1 MRKADPANCK
11 KSRLLERLD
20 ELADHAGAV
29 GRLRELIISFAVQGR
44 LVHQDPDDEPT
55 EHFVRRIT
63 ADRIAGIAQKYP
75 PIGANEVPYAIPNSW
90 KWVRLGEVSLASDAG
105 WSPQCLSEPR
115 DGNDWGVL
123 KVSAVSWGVFRPEEN
138 KALPPGMVGRTECE
152 VHSGDFLL
160 SRANTE
166 ELVAR
171 SVVVEETPPHLMM
184 SDKIVRFTFPGE
196 IEKGFINFA
205 NSAAFARAY
214 YAENASGTSSS
225 MKNVGRGVMCNLP
238 IPLPPVAEQKRIV
251 AKVDELMALCDRL
264 EAQLQERD
272 TRQAALA
279 RAALARFA
287 DAPTPANLDLLF
299 HYSFTITPA
308 DLRKTILQL
317 AVEGRLAHQDPDE
330 GKSIVEFQRIQER
343 KAELLRAKQI
353 GKPAQGRPINPADID
368 YDIPES
374 WVWARLID
382 ICELI
387 TDGTHQTPKYAETGR
402 MFLSAQNVKPF
413 KFMPQKHRLV
423 SEGHYQGYVKNV
435 KPTKGDVL
443 LTRVGAG
450 IGEAATIDQDL
461 HFAIYVSLGLVRPV
475 RGSVFPDYITLWLN
489 SPDGTAKS
497 SRNTYGKG
505 VSQGN
510 LNLSLIR
517 DFLVPLPPLAEQRR
531 IVARVDQ
538 LMALVDQWESQLA
551 ATSSTADRLLST
563 LITEVTKAP

>member
-1 MRKADPANCK
+1 MIDLGSAKPKTDALLQRFD
-11 KSRLLERLD
+11 RLVDHPDGILQLRRLILS
-20 ELADHAGAV
+20 LA
-29 GRLRELIISFAVQGR
+29 IQGR
-44 LVHQDPDDEPT
+44 LVERNPSDRPAAVSFPRLALAAVEPDDDTYPAHWLRVPLRQMGEWRGGGTPSKSRP
-55 EHFVRRIT
+55 EFWQGKLPWVSPKDMKLLRIS
-63 ADRIAGIAQKYP
+63 DAQDHISK
-75 PIGANEVPYAIPNSW
+75 AAVEDSA
-90 KWVRLGEVSLASDAG
+90 VRLIPEGSLLMVVRGMILARAFPVALTTREVTINQDMKALL
-105 WSPQCLSEPR
+105 PSEP
-115 DGNDWGVL
+115 D
-123 KVSAVSWGVFRPEEN
+123 
-138 KALPPGMVGRTECE
+138 TT
-152 VHSGDFLL
+152 DFLL
-160 SRANTE
+160 VALRAFEPVVLAAIERSTHGTCKLETE
-166 ELVAR
+166 TLHALA
-171 SVVVEETPPHLMM
+171 TPVP
-184 SDKIVRFTFPGE
+184 
-196 IEKGFINFA
+196 
-205 NSAAFARAY
+205 
-214 YAENASGTSSS
+214 
-225 MKNVGRGVMCNLP
+225 
-238 IPLPPVAEQKRIV
+238 PLAEQKRIV

-264 EAQLQERD
+264 EAQLHERD

-287 DAPTPANLDLLF
+287 DAPTPANLELLF
-299 HYSFTITPA
+299 HDSFTITPA